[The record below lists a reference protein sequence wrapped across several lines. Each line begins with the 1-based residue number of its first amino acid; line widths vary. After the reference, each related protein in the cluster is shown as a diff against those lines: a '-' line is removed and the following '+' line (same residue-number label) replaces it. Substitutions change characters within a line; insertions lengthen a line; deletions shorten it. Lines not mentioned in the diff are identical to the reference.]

1 MTVPAVGQF
10 EVMTDGSLPRYSSIG
25 TYPLFYLTMEGE
37 TLCAECANTRDR
49 EGIDGQEANYE
60 NPSLYCDECCD
71 RIESAYAETVKHR
84 ICH

>member
-1 MTVPAVGQF
+1 
-10 EVMTDGSLPRYSSIG
+10 
-25 TYPLFYLTMEGE
+25 MEGE